1 MRTLTAQRLK
11 KRAEYEYKNREE
23 IIKHLFEE
31 AKAEA
36 ETLEALLTVPAEMM
50 FEETPRRALEKYR
63 EDDEDS
69 YFEQG
74 VIER

>member
-11 KRAEYEYKNREE
+11 KQAEYEYKNHGEMMDR
-23 IIKHLFEE
+23 LFEE
-31 AKAEA
+31 ARAEA
-36 ETLEALLTVPAEMM
+36 EKLETLLTVPAEMM
-50 FEETPRRALEKYR
+50 FEETPRRVVEDYR

-74 VIER
+74 IIER